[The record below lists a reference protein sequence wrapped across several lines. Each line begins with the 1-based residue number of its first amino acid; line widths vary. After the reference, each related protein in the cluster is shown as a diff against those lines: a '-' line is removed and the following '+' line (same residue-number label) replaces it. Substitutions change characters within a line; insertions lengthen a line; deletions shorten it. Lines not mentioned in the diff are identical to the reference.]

1 MVEVGR
7 HFTGVRS
14 LFMGNPF
21 HSMVPS
27 FVPLLFV
34 KIIILMKYGDLS
46 SLEEYFFLHSW
57 PSPFPFKVMAMA
69 KRRKK
74 RERE

>member
-1 MVEVGR
+1 MISYCIKTVVEVGR

-34 KIIILMKYGDLS
+34 KIIIFMTYGDLS
-46 SLEEYFFLHSW
+46 SLEEYFFPALLAITNS
-57 PSPFPFKVMAMA
+57 FQGDGYG
-69 KRRKK
+69 
-74 RERE
+74 

>member
-1 MVEVGR
+1 
-7 HFTGVRS
+7 
-14 LFMGNPF
+14 MGNPF

-46 SLEEYFFLHSW
+46 SLEEYFFSALLAITIS
-57 PSPFPFKVMAMA
+57 FQGDGYG
-69 KRRKK
+69 
-74 RERE
+74 

>member
-1 MVEVGR
+1 VVEVGR
-7 HFTGVRS
+7 HFPGVRS

-34 KIIILMKYGDLS
+34 KIIIFMNYGDLS
-46 SLEEYFFLHSW
+46 SLEEYFSCTLGHHQFLS
-57 PSPFPFKVMAMA
+57 
-69 KRRKK
+69 R
-74 RERE
+74 

>member
-1 MVEVGR
+1 
-7 HFTGVRS
+7 
-14 LFMGNPF
+14 MGNPF

-57 PSPFPFKVMAMA
+57 PSPIPFKVMAMA